1 VVCVTFDTDDA
12 LVAALHDHNP
22 WWDEGPAALAPGL
35 PARRRSDYYHLARPD
50 AGDSQFEDQ
59 PLLGLV
65 GHHGVG
71 KTTLLEQFVYDR
83 LTDGAESERFCY
95 VPFDADPLYQLR
107 SDDQL
112 VQALR
117 YYERSVLGRVAD
129 PDPHFLLLDD
139 VHRVEHPD
147 KPGVEGWGTAVA
159 RALEARDDRHVV
171 VTASAGVQVE
181 RELDRV
187 DLPASARD
195 VQPILHEKFRDYL
208 FGLYPPLE
216 GDDDRRVTPTPVR
229 AGDGSLP
236 AAIED
241 AAPARF
247 AETLRG
253 QHDRVA
259 DLARRIRSQV
269 PHYLAM
275 GGLLSYDADGA
286 IEDARDLDVA
296 AYGRL
301 ASDVRTAI
309 YREIPGFESIRTI
322 ADLERL
328 CTLAARNHG
337 APPVRY
343 QRLVDLFDVDRRT
356 LRNRYL
362 SALADL
368 YLLTPV
374 TEYDNARP
382 RSVRLYLRDTGVAT
396 ALDDGDPHAALR
408 DRDREA
414 ALAHLAAF
422 DHTMRLAYGIEAV
435 HGRDAP
441 PTVQYWD
448 GEAGTVD
455 FVFEVDG
462 TPVPVALAYR
472 PPAEAARAALADFLA
487 TYDAPIGLLLA
498 GDTVGETDGVGREG
512 AVIKVPYWLYLMLC

>member
-1 VVCVTFDTDDA
+1 VSVVTFDTDDA
-12 LVAALHDHNP
+12 LVVDLHTHNP

-35 PARRRSDYYHLARPD
+35 PTRRRSDYYHLARPD
-50 AGDSQFEDQ
+50 ASDSQFEDQ

-71 KTTLLEQFVYDR
+71 KTTLIEQFVYDR
-83 LTDGAESERFCY
+83 LTDGAEPERFCY

-107 SDDQL
+107 SDERL
-112 VQALR
+112 VRAIR
-117 YYERSVLGRVAD
+117 YYEHSVLGRVAD
-129 PDPHFLLLDD
+129 PDPHFLLLDE
-139 VHRVEHPD
+139 VHRVEHPE
-147 KPGVEGWGTAVA
+147 KPGVDGWGTPVA
-159 RALEARDDRHVV
+159 RTLEDHDDRHVV
-171 VTASAGVQVE
+171 VTASAGIQVE

-187 DLPASARD
+187 DHPERDRD
-195 VQPILHEKFRDYL
+195 VRPILPEKFRDYL

-216 GDDDRRVTPTPVR
+216 DDDRRVTPTPVR
-229 AGDGSLP
+229 EGDGSLP
-236 AAIED
+236 AALETD
-241 AAPARF
+241 DPGRF
-247 AETLRG
+247 AETLRA

-275 GGLLSYDADGA
+275 GGLLSYGADGA
-286 IEDARDLDVA
+286 IEDARDLDAA
-296 AYGRL
+296 AYERL
-301 ASDVRTAI
+301 AGDVRTAI
-309 YREIPGFESIRTI
+309 YREVPGFESIRTV

-362 SALADL
+362 SALSEL

-382 RSVRLYLRDTGVAT
+382 RSVRLYLRDTGVAN
-396 ALDDGDPHAALR
+396 ALDDGDPRAALR

-422 DHTMRLAYGIEAV
+422 DHTMRFAYGVEAV
-435 HGRDAP
+435 HGRESP
-441 PTVQYWD
+441 PVVQYWD
-448 GEAGTVD
+448 GEEGTVA
-455 FVFEVDG
+455 FVLEVDG
-462 TPVPVALAYR
+462 QPVPVALAYR
-472 PPAEAARAALADFLA
+472 PPVDEAQVALEDFLA
-487 TYDAPIGLLLA
+487 TYDAAVGLLVT
-498 GDTVGETDGVGREG
+498 GGTVGETDAIGRDGRVVE
-512 AVIKVPYWLYLMLC
+512 VPYWLYLMLC